1 MNNINDNNYKLL
13 FTAQDCLNSIK
24 NSIKN
29 AEKSIDIEI
38 FYFKEDSIG
47 LEFLNLLIEKSNQGL
62 KIRLLLDHVG
72 SYDLSNSKILTALKR
87 HGIHVSFFN
96 SLLPFSK
103 NSKTIWYLRN
113 HRRSIII
120 DNKYVFLGSF
130 CIGHFT
136 LTWIE
141 LGILIKDIIF
151 AKKVQTVFDKT
162 WKKVYKPTFN
172 IGSVSKKDLM
182 NNKDNDFNH
191 ITQSPIPFKRHI
203 YKYYLNSI
211 KAAKKEI
218 TLVSPYFTPDLK
230 FNHALIKARKRN
242 VKINI
247 ITPKNTDW
255 YIVDL
260 ARNTHINNLLKNK
273 INFYLHNQMVHS
285 KFAVFDNNE
294 AYLGTMNLDNL
305 SLRYNYEN
313 GVKINNQSCVT
324 ELSEYIEK
332 TLLPECTKININSWK
347 NRPLTEKIL
356 EKFVYII
363 RGLL

>member
-1 MNNINDNNYKLL
+1 MNNFIENNYKLY
-13 FTAQDCLNSIK
+13 FTAQDCLDSIK
-24 NSIKN
+24 QSIKD
-29 AEKSIDIEI
+29 AKSSIDIEI
-38 FYFKEDSIG
+38 FYFREDSIG

-62 KIRLLLDHVG
+62 KVRLLLDHVG
-72 SYDLSNSKILTALKR
+72 SYDLSNSKTLITLKR
-87 HGIHVSFFN
+87 HGVQIYFFN

-120 DNKYVFLGSF
+120 DSESVLLGSF

-141 LGILIKDIIF
+141 LGILIKDKIF
-151 AKKVQTVFDKT
+151 AKKIQSVFDKT

-172 IGSVSKKDLM
+172 IGSVSKKDLK
-182 NNKDNDFNH
+182 NDNDNDFNH

-211 KAAKKEI
+211 KTAKKEI
-218 TLVSPYFTPDLK
+218 TLVSPYFTPDSR
-230 FNHALIKARKRN
+230 FIHALIKAVKRH
-242 VKINI
+242 VKVNI

-260 ARNTHINNLLKNK
+260 ARNTHVKHLLKNK
-273 INFYLHNQMVHS
+273 INFYLHDKMVHS
-285 KFAVFDNNE
+285 KFAIFDKNE

-313 GVKINNQSCVT
+313 GVKIKKQSCVL
-324 ELSEYIEK
+324 ELNDYVEN
-332 TLLPECTKININSWK
+332 TLLEDCKKINIDSWK
-347 NRPLTEKIL
+347 KRPLMEKVL
-356 EKFVYII
+356 EKLVFII